1 MEGFKRNGRGFGL
14 AAESGIYS
22 AETCTPLALGLLES
36 RPLLSFRAVRILDRY
51 ILAEWAKVFALSLLS
66 FMGLLMLSE
75 GYNWIPD
82 FLGWGASFGTIL
94 QFMLLGLVK
103 DLSMLIPISLLISVI
118 FVLAAMNRNQEI
130 SAARAA
136 GIGMWRLT
144 APLWAAGFF
153 LAGLLAL
160 LNAVLVPDAL
170 EARNSLVEAAQF
182 AAIKSKG
189 GATIPKGQAYS
200 VSFENAKARRLWL
213 ISNLGLSTGQAFEV
227 IVHSFDE
234 KNREVRCV
242 TARFAEFRKTALG
255 WRWTFREGRDLRF
268 DPATGSLMAQPR
280 FKELTLPDYDDDPE
294 VMFYSTKDPDKLSL
308 REVSRF
314 VDQAGSNPGGQ
325 NAAYAMRYHSIMS
338 TPIICLIVVGVAIPF
353 SVGAG
358 RISPM
363 VGVAKTFGLFL
374 AFYFL
379 TSFCSA
385 FGESGALPP
394 MIAAW
399 IPAVLAAA
407 WVIPKLRSVN

>member
-1 MEGFKRNGRGFGL
+1 
-14 AAESGIYS
+14 
-22 AETCTPLALGLLES
+22 
-36 RPLLSFRAVRILDRY
+36 VRILDRY
-51 ILAEWAKVFALSLLS
+51 ILAEWAKVFALTLLS
-66 FMGLLMLSE
+66 FMGLLLLSE

-82 FLGWGASFGTIL
+82 FLGWGASFGMIL
-94 QFMLLGLVK
+94 QFMLLSLVN

-118 FVLAAMNRNQEI
+118 FVLATMNRNHEI

-144 APLWAAGFF
+144 APLWAAGLF

-170 EARNSLVEAAQF
+170 DAQNTLVEEAQF
-182 AAIKSKG
+182 AALKSKG
-189 GATIPKGQAYS
+189 GTVIPKGQAYS

-234 KNREVRCV
+234 KNREIRCV
-242 TARFAEFRKTALG
+242 TARFAEFRKTPQG
-255 WRWTFREGRDLRF
+255 WRWTFRDGRDMRF

-314 VDQAGSNPGGQ
+314 VDQSGSNPGGQ

-338 TPIICLIVVGVAIPF
+338 TPVICLIVVAVAIPF

-374 AFYFL
+374 TFYFL
-379 TSFCSA
+379 TSFCAA

-399 IPAVLAAA
+399 IPAVLVAA

>member
-1 MEGFKRNGRGFGL
+1 M
-14 AAESGIYS
+14 AESRIYS

-36 RPLLSFRAVRILDRY
+36 RPLVSFRAVRILDRY

-94 QFMLLGLVK
+94 NFMLLGLVK
-103 DLSMLIPISLLISVI
+103 DLSMLIPVSLLISVI
-118 FVLAAMNRNQEI
+118 FVLATMNRNQEI

-144 APLWAAGFF
+144 APLWAAGLF
-153 LAGLLAL
+153 LAGLLTL

-170 EARNSLVEAAQF
+170 EARNGLAEEAQF
-182 AAIKSKG
+182 AALKAKG
-189 GATIPKGQAYS
+189 GAALPKSQAS
-200 VSFENAKARRLWL
+200 SISFENAAARRLWL
-213 ISNLGLSTGQAFEV
+213 ISSLGLTTGQAFEV

-234 KNREVRCV
+234 RNREVRCI
-242 TARFAEFRKTALG
+242 TARFAEFKRVDG
-255 WRWTFREGRDLRF
+255 RWRWTFREGRDLRF
-268 DPATGSLMAQPR
+268 DPTTGSLMAQPR
-280 FKELTLPDYDDDPE
+280 FKELVLTDYDDDPE

-314 VDQAGSNPGGQ
+314 VELAGSNPGGQ
-325 NAAYAMRYHSIMS
+325 NAAYAMRYHSILS
-338 TPIICLIVVGVAIPF
+338 APIICLVVIAVAIPF

>member
-1 MEGFKRNGRGFGL
+1 M
-14 AAESGIYS
+14 
-22 AETCTPLALGLLES
+22 
-36 RPLLSFRAVRILDRY
+36 RILDRY
-51 ILAEWAKVFALSLLS
+51 ILAEWAKVFALSMLS
-66 FMGLLMLSE
+66 FMGLLLLSE

-82 FLGWGASFGTIL
+82 FLSWGASVGTIL
-94 QFMLLGLVK
+94 GYLFLSVVK
-103 DLSMLIPISLLISVI
+103 NLSMLIPISLLISVI
-118 FVLAAMNRNQEI
+118 FVLASMNRNQEI

-144 APLWAAGFF
+144 APLWAIGFL

-170 EARNSLVEAAQF
+170 EAQNSLVEEAQF
-182 AAIKSKG
+182 TALKSKG

-200 VSFENAKARRLWL
+200 VSFENSKARRLWL
-213 ISNLGLSTGQAFEV
+213 ISNLGLATGQAFEV
-227 IVHSFDE
+227 IVHSFD
-234 KNREVRCV
+234 KQNREVRCV

-280 FKELTLPDYDDDPE
+280 FKELVLPDYDDDPE
-294 VMFYSTKDPDKLSL
+294 VMFYSTKEPDTLSL
-308 REVSRF
+308 REVGRF
-314 VDQAGSNPGGQ
+314 VDQAGSNPGGP

-338 TPIICLIVVGVAIPF
+338 APIICLVVVAVAIPF
-353 SVGAG
+353 SVRPG

-379 TSFCSA
+379 SSFCSA

-399 IPAVLAAA
+399 IPAVLAAV

>member
-1 MEGFKRNGRGFGL
+1 
-14 AAESGIYS
+14 
-22 AETCTPLALGLLES
+22 LGLLEGP
-36 RPLLSFRAVRILDRY
+36 PLLSFRAVRILDRY

-66 FMGLLMLSE
+66 FMGLLLLSE

-82 FLGWGASFGTIL
+82 FLGWGASFGAIL
-94 QFMLLGLVK
+94 QFMSLSLVK
-103 DLSMLIPISLLISVI
+103 NLSMLIPISLLISVI
-118 FVLAAMNRNQEI
+118 FVLATMNRNHEI

-144 APLWAAGFF
+144 APLWAAGLC

-170 EARNSLVEAAQF
+170 EAQNSLVEEAQF
-182 AAIKSKG
+182 AALKSKG
-189 GATIPKGQAYS
+189 GTVIPKGQASS

-234 KNREVRCV
+234 KNREIRCV
-242 TARFAEFRKTALG
+242 TARFAEFSKQSDGR
-255 WRWTFREGRDLRF
+255 WRWTFRDGRDMRF

-294 VMFYSTKDPDKLSL
+294 VMFYSTKDADKLSL

-325 NAAYAMRYHSIMS
+325 NAAYAMRYHSILS
-338 TPIICLIVVGVAIPF
+338 APVICLIVVAVAIPF

-374 AFYFL
+374 TFYFL
-379 TSFCSA
+379 TSFCAA
-385 FGESGALPP
+385 FGENGALPP

-399 IPAVLAAA
+399 IPAVLVAA

>member
-1 MEGFKRNGRGFGL
+1 M
-14 AAESGIYS
+14 
-22 AETCTPLALGLLES
+22 
-36 RPLLSFRAVRILDRY
+36 SFRAVRILDRY

-66 FMGLLMLSE
+66 FMGLLLLSE

-94 QFMLLGLVK
+94 QFMSLSLVK
-103 DLSMLIPISLLISVI
+103 NLSMLIPISLLISVI
-118 FVLAAMNRNQEI
+118 FVLAPMNRNHEI

-136 GIGMWRLT
+136 GLGMWRLT
-144 APLWAAGFF
+144 APRWAAGLF

-170 EARNSLVEAAQF
+170 EAQNSLVEEAQF
-182 AAIKSKG
+182 AALKSKG
-189 GATIPKGQAYS
+189 GTVIPKGQASS

-234 KNREVRCV
+234 KNREIRCV
-242 TARFAEFRKTALG
+242 TARFAEFRKTPQG
-255 WRWTFREGRDLRF
+255 WRWTFRDGRDMRF

-280 FKELTLPDYDDDPE
+280 FTELTLPDYDDDPE

-325 NAAYAMRYHSIMS
+325 NAAYAMRYHSILS
-338 TPIICLIVVGVAIPF
+338 APVICLIVVAVAIPF

-374 AFYFL
+374 TFYFL
-379 TSFCSA
+379 TSFCAA
-385 FGESGALPP
+385 FGENGALPP

-399 IPAVLAAA
+399 IPAVMVAA
-407 WVIPKLRSVN
+407 WVVPKLRSVN

>member
-1 MEGFKRNGRGFGL
+1 MSIG
-14 AAESGIYS
+14 
-22 AETCTPLALGLLES
+22 
-36 RPLLSFRAVRILDRY
+36 AVRILDRY
-51 ILAEWAKVFALSLLS
+51 ILAEWAKVFALAMLS
-66 FMGLLMLSE
+66 FMGLLLLSD

-82 FLGWGASFGTIL
+82 FLALDASWGTIIAFL
-94 QFMLLGLVK
+94 LLGLVK
-103 DLSMLIPISLLISVI
+103 SLSMLIPVSLLISVL
-118 FVLAAMNRNQEI
+118 FVLATMNRNHEI
-130 SAARAA
+130 SATRAA

-144 APLWAAGFF
+144 APLWAAGLFM
-153 LAGLLAL
+153 AGLLAL

-170 EARNSLVEAAQF
+170 EAQNNLVEEAQF
-182 AAIKSKG
+182 AALKSKG
-189 GATIPKGQAYS
+189 GAALPKGQASS

-234 KNREVRCV
+234 QNREVRCIS
-242 TARFAEFRKTALG
+242 ARFAEFRKTALG

-280 FKELTLPDYDDDPE
+280 FKELSLPDYDDDPE
-294 VMFYSTKDPDKLSL
+294 VMYYSTKDADKLSL

-314 VDQAGSNPGGQ
+314 VDHAGFNPGGQ
-325 NAAYAMRYHSIMS
+325 NAAYAMRYHAILSA
-338 TPIICLIVVGVAIPF
+338 PVICLIVVAVAIPF
-353 SVGAG
+353 SVRAG

-394 MIAAW
+394 MLAAW
-399 IPAVLAAA
+399 IPAALAAL

>member
-1 MEGFKRNGRGFGL
+1 M
-14 AAESGIYS
+14 
-22 AETCTPLALGLLES
+22 
-36 RPLLSFRAVRILDRY
+36 RILDRY
-51 ILAEWAKVFALSLLS
+51 ILAEWAKVFALTLLS
-66 FMGLLMLSE
+66 FMGLLLLSE

-94 QFMLLGLVK
+94 QFMLLSLVN
-103 DLSMLIPISLLISVI
+103 DLSVLIPISLLISVI
-118 FVLAAMNRNQEI
+118 FVLATMNRNHEI

-144 APLWAAGFF
+144 APLWVAGLF

-170 EARNSLVEAAQF
+170 EAQNSLVEEAQF
-182 AAIKSKG
+182 AALKSKG
-189 GATIPKGQAYS
+189 GTVIPKGQAYS

-234 KNREVRCV
+234 KNREIRCV
-242 TARFAEFRKTALG
+242 TARFAEFSKQSDGR
-255 WRWTFREGRDLRF
+255 WRWTFRDGRDMRF

-338 TPIICLIVVGVAIPF
+338 TPVICLIVVAVAIPF

-374 AFYFL
+374 TFYFL
-379 TSFCSA
+379 TSFCAA

-399 IPAVLAAA
+399 IPAVLVAA

>member
-1 MEGFKRNGRGFGL
+1 
-14 AAESGIYS
+14 
-22 AETCTPLALGLLES
+22 LGLLEG
-36 RPLLSFRAVRILDRY
+36 PGLVSFPAVRLLDRY
-51 ILAEWAKVFALSLLS
+51 ILAEWAKVFALAMLS
-66 FMGLLMLSE
+66 FMGILLLSE
-75 GYNWIPD
+75 AYNWIPD
-82 FLGWGASFGTIL
+82 FHGWGASVGAIL
-94 QFMLLGLVK
+94 AFLLLGLVK
-103 DLSMLIPISLLISVI
+103 NLSMLIPVSLLISVI
-118 FVLAAMNRNQEI
+118 FVLSTLNRNQEI

-144 APLWAAGFF
+144 APLWAAGLF

-170 EARNSLVEAAQF
+170 EARNSLIEEAQF
-182 AAIKSKG
+182 AALKSKG
-189 GATIPKGQAYS
+189 GATIPKGQASS

-213 ISNLGLSTGQAFEV
+213 ISNLGLATGQAFEV

-242 TARFAEFRKTALG
+242 TARFAEFRKTPLG

-294 VMFYSTKDPDKLSL
+294 VMFYSTKEPDKLSL

-338 TPIICLIVVGVAIPF
+338 APVICLIVVGVAIPF
-353 SVGAG
+353 SVLPG

-374 AFYFL
+374 GFYFL
-379 TSFCSA
+379 TSFCAA

-394 MIAAW
+394 MFAAW
-399 IPAVLAAA
+399 LPAALAAL

>member
-1 MEGFKRNGRGFGL
+1 MRL
-14 AAESGIYS
+14 
-22 AETCTPLALGLLES
+22 
-36 RPLLSFRAVRILDRY
+36 LDRY
-51 ILAEWAKVFALSLLS
+51 ILAEWSKVFALAMLS
-66 FMGLLMLSE
+66 FMGIMLLSE
-75 GYNWIPD
+75 AYNWIPD
-82 FLGWGASFGTIL
+82 FHGWGASVGTIL
-94 QFMLLGLVK
+94 VFLLLGLVK
-103 DLSMLIPISLLISVI
+103 NLSMLIPISLLISVI
-118 FVLAAMNRNQEI
+118 FVLATMNRNQEI

-136 GIGMWRLT
+136 GIGMGRLT
-144 APLWAAGFF
+144 APLWAAGLF

-170 EARNSLVEAAQF
+170 EARNSLIEEAQF
-182 AAIKSKG
+182 AALKSKE
-189 GATIPKGQAYS
+189 GATIPKGQASS

-213 ISNLGLSTGQAFEV
+213 ISNLGLATGQAFEV

-242 TARFAEFRKTALG
+242 TARFAEFRKTPLG

-294 VMFYSTKDPDKLSL
+294 VMFYSTKEPDKLSL

-325 NAAYAMRYHSIMS
+325 NAAYAMRYHSILS
-338 TPIICLIVVGVAIPF
+338 APVICLIVVGVAIPF
-353 SVGAG
+353 SVLPG

-374 AFYFL
+374 GFYFL
-379 TSFCSA
+379 TSFCAA

-394 MIAAW
+394 MFAAW
-399 IPAVLAAA
+399 LPAALVAL
-407 WVIPKLRSVN
+407 WVVPKLRAVN

>member
-1 MEGFKRNGRGFGL
+1 
-14 AAESGIYS
+14 
-22 AETCTPLALGLLES
+22 
-36 RPLLSFRAVRILDRY
+36 VRILDRY
-51 ILAEWAKVFALSLLS
+51 ILAEWAKVFALAMLS
-66 FMGLLMLSE
+66 FMGIILLSE

-82 FLGWGASFGTIL
+82 FHGWGASVGTIL
-94 QFMLLGLVK
+94 AFLLLGLVK
-103 DLSMLIPISLLISVI
+103 NLSMLIPVSLLISVI
-118 FVLAAMNRNQEI
+118 FVLSTLNRNQEI

-144 APLWAAGFF
+144 APLWAAGLF
-153 LAGLLAL
+153 LAALLAL

-170 EARNSLVEAAQF
+170 EARNSLIEEAQF
-182 AAIKSKG
+182 AALKSKG
-189 GATIPKGQAYS
+189 GATIPKGQASS

-213 ISNLGLSTGQAFEV
+213 ISNLGLATGQAFEV

-242 TARFAEFRKTALG
+242 TARFAEFRKTPLG

-294 VMFYSTKDPDKLSL
+294 VMFYSTKEPDKLSL

-314 VDQAGSNPGGQ
+314 VDQAGTNPGGQ
-325 NAAYAMRYHSIMS
+325 NAAYAMRYHAIMS
-338 TPIICLIVVGVAIPF
+338 APFICLIVVGVAIPF
-353 SVGAG
+353 SVLPG

-374 AFYFL
+374 GFYFL
-379 TSFCSA
+379 TSFCAA

-394 MIAAW
+394 MFAAW
-399 IPAVLAAA
+399 LPAALAAL

>member
-1 MEGFKRNGRGFGL
+1 
-14 AAESGIYS
+14 
-22 AETCTPLALGLLES
+22 LGLLES
-36 RPLLSFRAVRILDRY
+36 VPLLSFRAVRILDRY

-66 FMGLLMLSE
+66 FMGLLLLSE

-82 FLGWGASFGTIL
+82 FLSWGASVGTIL
-94 QFMLLGLVK
+94 GYLFLSVVK
-103 DLSMLIPISLLISVI
+103 NLSMLIPVSLLISVI
-118 FVLAAMNRNQEI
+118 FVLANMNRNQEI

-144 APLWAAGFF
+144 APLWAIGLL

-170 EARNSLVEAAQF
+170 EAQNSLVEEAQF
-182 AAIKSKG
+182 AALKSKG

-200 VSFENAKARRLWL
+200 VSFENSKARRLWL

-234 KNREVRCV
+234 NNREVRCV

-280 FKELTLPDYDDDPE
+280 FKELALPEYDDDPE
-294 VMFYSTKDPDKLSL
+294 VMFYSTKEPDTLSL
-308 REVSRF
+308 REVGRF

-338 TPIICLIVVGVAIPF
+338 APIICLIVVAVAIPF
-353 SVGAG
+353 SVRPG

-374 AFYFL
+374 GFYFL
-379 TSFCSA
+379 SSFCSA

-399 IPAVLAAA
+399 IPTVLAAA
-407 WVIPKLRSVN
+407 WVIPKLRAVN

>member
-1 MEGFKRNGRGFGL
+1 M
-14 AAESGIYS
+14 
-22 AETCTPLALGLLES
+22 GLLES
-36 RPLLSFRAVRILDRY
+36 GPLLSFRAVRILDRY

-66 FMGLLMLSE
+66 FMGLLLLSE

-82 FLGWGASFGTIL
+82 FLSWGASIGTIL
-94 QFMLLGLVK
+94 AYLSLSIVK
-103 DLSMLIPISLLISVI
+103 NLSMLIPISLLISVI
-118 FVLAAMNRNQEI
+118 FVLASMNRNQEI

-144 APLWAAGFF
+144 APLWAIGFL

-170 EARNSLVEAAQF
+170 EAQNSLVEEAQF
-182 AAIKSKG
+182 AALKSKG
-189 GATIPKGQAYS
+189 GATIPKGQVYS
-200 VSFENAKARRLWL
+200 VSFENSKARRLWL

-234 KNREVRCV
+234 QNREVRCV

-268 DPATGSLMAQPR
+268 DPATGSLMTQPR
-280 FKELTLPDYDDDPE
+280 FKELALPDYDDDPE
-294 VMFYSTKDPDKLSL
+294 VMFYSTKEPDTLSL
-308 REVSRF
+308 REVGRF

-338 TPIICLIVVGVAIPF
+338 APVICLVVVAVAIPF
-353 SVGAG
+353 SVRPG

-379 TSFCSA
+379 SSFCSA

-407 WVIPKLRSVN
+407 WVIPKLRAVN

>member
-1 MEGFKRNGRGFGL
+1 
-14 AAESGIYS
+14 
-22 AETCTPLALGLLES
+22 
-36 RPLLSFRAVRILDRY
+36 VRILDRY
-51 ILAEWAKVFALSLLS
+51 ILAEWAKVFALAMLS
-66 FMGLLMLSE
+66 FMGILLLSE

-82 FLGWGASFGTIL
+82 FLGWGASFGPIL
-94 QFMLLGLVK
+94 AFLLLGLVK
-103 DLSMLIPISLLISVI
+103 SLSMLIPISLLISVI
-118 FVLAAMNRNQEI
+118 FVLASMNRNHEI

-144 APLWAAGFF
+144 APLWAAGLC
-153 LAGLLAL
+153 LAALLAL
-160 LNAVLVPDAL
+160 LNAVLVPDAI
-170 EARNSLVEAAQF
+170 EARNSLIEEAQF
-182 AAIKSKG
+182 AALKSKA
-189 GATIPKGQAYS
+189 GATIPKGQASS
-200 VSFENAKARRLWL
+200 VSFENSKARRLWL
-213 ISNLGLSTGQAFEV
+213 ISNLGLATGQAFEV
-227 IVHSFDE
+227 IVHSFDAQ
-234 KNREVRCV
+234 NREVRCV
-242 TARFAEFRKTALG
+242 TARFAEFRKTPLG

-294 VMFYSTKDPDKLSL
+294 VMFYSTKEPDKLSL

-314 VDQAGSNPGGQ
+314 VEQAGSNPGGQ

-338 TPIICLIVVGVAIPF
+338 APVICLIVVGVAIPF

-379 TSFCSA
+379 TSFCAA
-385 FGESGALPP
+385 FGENGALPP

-399 IPAVLAAA
+399 LPAALAAL
-407 WVIPKLRSVN
+407 WVVPKLRSVN